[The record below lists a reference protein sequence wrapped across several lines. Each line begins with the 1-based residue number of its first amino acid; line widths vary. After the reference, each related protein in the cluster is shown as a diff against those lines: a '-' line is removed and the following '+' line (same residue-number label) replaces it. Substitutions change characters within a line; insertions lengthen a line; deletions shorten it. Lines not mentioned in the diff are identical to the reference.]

1 MITELN
7 RMIQKLGEEN
17 DVNPL
22 NVIEM
27 LSLVSE
33 MGLDINLMNNISKPS
48 HADYMKSLILL
59 AIALGSDER
68 CREDIEKEYQEE
80 KHFYYYN
87 WSRMGEIKLFDKFT
101 VTTSEYIKKCYAI
114 ILFEELEKKSKD
126 IPILI
131 NRMIKKAYKH
141 VLNFNMQ
148 KKWMMIDEFT
158 AYYEK
163 KIEQEEKKTGRKEK
177 TDKSEGLYKIS
188 GKYLDRCF
196 YVLMYLAYKKQ
207 KTLFPTETLETIE
220 NHFQSLVVN
229 YDLEDILEVEAEY
242 TDGYEKLLDKM
253 TFKDQSSKDVSY
265 FFENIRLLEE
275 NELIEKDTGSF
286 NVGYI
291 RGRLVKMPLNKI
303 INSLT
308 MIIKTFGLSEDFLY
322 ETKLGN
328 KQLEQIAKF
337 SYAIKNRNA
346 LSERETEIIFL
357 VALAIYAISSEYN
370 KLREGYYEGLKM
382 KMQEQGEEE
391 KRREEA
397 LKEGYQKEIAELQ
410 EKLRLANVEKSALKE
425 VCKKKEDENSRL
437 RKGNKRLEI
446 ELDKTKDY
454 DKELLFLRDFYFD
467 SQVEEQLTEEEG
479 DDFDTFVE
487 YLKPLKIAIV
497 GGHPNLTKKIK
508 EVLPNFDYIAEKEK
522 NRKVDFLAN
531 KDIVFI
537 SSVHDNHSMYE
548 KVVAVTKNSKTV
560 LWYLK
565 NRHQNL
571 YLLFKDMYKECRE
584 RLN

>member
-1 MITELN
+1 MMMELD
-7 RMIQKLGEEN
+7 RMIQKFGEDN

-22 NVIEM
+22 NMIEM

-33 MGLDINLMNNISKPS
+33 MGLDINIMNNISKPS

-141 VLNFNMQ
+141 VHNFNMQ

-158 AYYEK
+158 LYYEK
-163 KIEQEEKKTGRKEK
+163 KIEQEEKKKGRKEV
-177 TDKSEGLYKIS
+177 TDKPEGLHKIS

-207 KTLFPTETLETIE
+207 KTLFPTEMLETIE

-229 YDLEDILEVEAEY
+229 YGLEDINEAEAEY
-242 TDGYEKLLDKM
+242 TVGYEKLLDKM
-253 TFKDQSSKDVSY
+253 TFKDQSSEDVSY

-275 NELIEKDTGSF
+275 NELIERDAGSF

-291 RGRLVKMPLNKI
+291 RERLVRMPLNKI

-308 MIIKTFGLSEDFLY
+308 AVIKTFGLSEDFLY

-328 KQLEQIAKF
+328 ERLEQIAKF

-346 LSERETEIIFL
+346 LSDRETEIIFL

-391 KRREEA
+391 KRREAA
-397 LKEGYQKEIAELQ
+397 LEEKYQKEIAVLQ
-410 EKLRLANVEKSALKE
+410 EKLRLANVEKSTLKE
-425 VCKKKEDENSRL
+425 VCREREDENSRL
-437 RKGNKRLEI
+437 KKGNKRLEI
-446 ELDKTKDY
+446 ELDKTKERG
-454 DKELLFLRDFYFD
+454 KELLFLREFYFN
-467 SQVEEQLTEEEG
+467 SQMEEQLTEENG

-522 NRKVDFLAN
+522 NRKVDFLGN
-531 KDIVFI
+531 KDIVFF
-537 SSVHDNHSMYE
+537 SSVHDNHSLYE
-548 KVVAVTKNSKTV
+548 KVVAATKHSKTV

-571 YLLFKDMYKECRE
+571 YLLFKDMYKECQE
-584 RLN
+584 RLK